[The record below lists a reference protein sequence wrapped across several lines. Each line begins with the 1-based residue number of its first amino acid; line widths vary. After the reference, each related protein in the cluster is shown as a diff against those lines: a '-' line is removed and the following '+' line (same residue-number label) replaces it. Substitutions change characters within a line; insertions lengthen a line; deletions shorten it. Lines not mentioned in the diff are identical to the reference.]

1 MCCRLSDNRVESFVS
16 RMALLGLL
24 DLGARNPRLVTGQS
38 RGSKKQFAYVNKNK
52 QKILLPLW
60 SNGIQTLLTKQSVK
74 TTRRHLS

>member
-38 RGSKKQFAYVNKNK
+38 KGSKKQFAYVNKNK
-52 QKILLPLW
+52 QKKCCYLFGQMVFKLYLLNKVLKPHE
-60 SNGIQTLLTKQSVK
+60 GT
-74 TTRRHLS
+74 